1 MNEAEVKS
9 RLESWR
15 WSLEEEK
22 TFTELIAWAAMEKAS
37 VPILRSCRNLD
48 KYIAYLQLKKAACRQ
63 SREEHKRLLDLVTD
77 DAARQV
83 LYMRYEQGCTAE
95 RTAELLCYSVS
106 MIYRL
111 QRKGIEEI
119 AARTVKA
126 IPPPGKKIRPGGKR
140 ADRTAHFKTQIFF
153 FSQF

>member
-37 VPILRSCRNLD
+37 VPILRSCQSLD
-48 KYIAYLQLKKAACRQ
+48 KYIAYMQMKKAACRQ

-95 RTAELLCYSVS
+95 RTAELLYYSVS
-106 MIYRL
+106 MVYRL
-111 QRKGIEEI
+111 QRKGIAEI
-119 AARTVKA
+119 S
-126 IPPPGKKIRPGGKR
+126 
-140 ADRTAHFKTQIFF
+140 TALTKN
-153 FSQF
+153 

>member
-1 MNEAEVKS
+1 MNETEVKS
-9 RLESWR
+9 RLEDLR

-22 TFTELIAWAAMEKAS
+22 TFTELIARVAMEKAS

-48 KYIAYLQLKKAACRQ
+48 KYIAYMQLKKAACRQ
-63 SREEHKRLLDLVTD
+63 SREEQKRLLDLATD

-111 QRKGIEEI
+111 QRKGITEI
-119 AARTVKA
+119 SAALTK
-126 IPPPGKKIRPGGKR
+126 
-140 ADRTAHFKTQIFF
+140 
-153 FSQF
+153 S

>member
-1 MNEAEVKS
+1 MNETEVKS
-9 RLESWR
+9 RLEALR

-63 SREEHKRLLDLVTD
+63 SREEHKRLLNLVTD

-95 RTAELLCYSVS
+95 RTAELLCYSLS

-111 QRKGIEEI
+111 QRKGIAEI
-119 AARTVKA
+119 SAALTK
-126 IPPPGKKIRPGGKR
+126 
-140 ADRTAHFKTQIFF
+140 
-153 FSQF
+153 S

>member
-111 QRKGIEEI
+111 QRKGITEI
-119 AARTVKA
+119 SAALTKN
-126 IPPPGKKIRPGGKR
+126 
-140 ADRTAHFKTQIFF
+140 
-153 FSQF
+153 

>member
-9 RLESWR
+9 RLEGWR

-48 KYIAYLQLKKAACRQ
+48 KYIAYMQLKKAACRQ

-111 QRKGIEEI
+111 QRKGITEI
-119 AARTVKA
+119 SAALTKN
-126 IPPPGKKIRPGGKR
+126 
-140 ADRTAHFKTQIFF
+140 
-153 FSQF
+153 

>member
-1 MNEAEVKS
+1 MNVTEVKS
-9 RLESWR
+9 RLEALR

-22 TFTELIAWAAMEKAS
+22 TFTELIARAAMEKAG

-48 KYIAYLQLKKAACRQ
+48 KYIAYMQLKKVACRQ

-83 LYMRYEQGCTAE
+83 LYLRYEQGYTAE
-95 RTAELLCYSVS
+95 RTAELLCYSLSNVFK
-106 MIYRL
+106 L

-119 AARTVKA
+119 AARTPKE
-126 IPPPGKKIRPGGKR
+126 
-140 ADRTAHFKTQIFF
+140 Q
-153 FSQF
+153 

>member
-1 MNEAEVKS
+1 MNVTEVKS
-9 RLESWR
+9 RLEALR

-22 TFTELIAWAAMEKAS
+22 TFTELIARAAMEKAG

-48 KYIAYLQLKKAACRQ
+48 KYIAYMQLKKAACRQ

-83 LYMRYEQGCTAE
+83 LYLRYEQGYTAE
-95 RTAELLCYSVS
+95 RTAELLCYSLSNVFK
-106 MIYRL
+106 L

-119 AARTVKA
+119 AARTPKELRKNSERTVKECRNA
-126 IPPPGKKIRPGGKR
+126 I
-140 ADRTAHFKTQIFF
+140 T
-153 FSQF
+153 

>member
-9 RLESWR
+9 RLESLR

-22 TFTELIAWAAMEKAS
+22 TFTERIARAAMEKAS
-37 VPILRSCRNLD
+37 MPILRSYRNLD
-48 KYIAYLQLKKAACRQ
+48 KFIAYMQLKKAECRQ

-95 RTAELLCYSVS
+95 RAAELLCYSLSNVFK
-106 MIYRL
+106 L

-119 AARTVKA
+119 AARTPKELR
-126 IPPPGKKIRPGGKR
+126 KSFER
-140 ADRTAHFKTQIFF
+140 ASKECRNATP
-153 FSQF
+153 

>member
-48 KYIAYLQLKKAACRQ
+48 KYIAYMQLKKAACRQ

-111 QRKGIEEI
+111 QRKGITEI
-119 AARTVKA
+119 SVALNSERAVKECRNA
-126 IPPPGKKIRPGGKR
+126 IP
-140 ADRTAHFKTQIFF
+140 
-153 FSQF
+153 

>member
-1 MNEAEVKS
+1 MNVTEVKS
-9 RLESWR
+9 RLEALR

-22 TFTELIAWAAMEKAS
+22 TFTELIARAAMEKAG

-48 KYIAYLQLKKAACRQ
+48 KYIAYMQLKKAACRQ

-83 LYMRYEQGCTAE
+83 LYLRYEQGYTAE
-95 RTAELLCYSVS
+95 RTAELLCYSLSNVFK
-106 MIYRL
+106 L

-119 AARTVKA
+119 AARTPKE
-126 IPPPGKKIRPGGKR
+126 
-140 ADRTAHFKTQIFF
+140 Q
-153 FSQF
+153 

>member
-37 VPILRSCRNLD
+37 MPILRSCRNLD

-83 LYMRYEQGCTAE
+83 LYMRYEQGYTAE

-111 QRKGIEEI
+111 QRKGISEI
-119 AARTVKA
+119 SIAL
-126 IPPPGKKIRPGGKR
+126 GK
-140 ADRTAHFKTQIFF
+140 
-153 FSQF
+153 S